1 MTIDTVPEPV
11 LTDTR
16 SAIDA
21 AARSIATSA
30 GLTAI
35 TLRRVASVSGL
46 PPADIAVRE
55 PSMGAL
61 AGRTFADLA
70 RAEFFRISAALD
82 VVDDDVEFL
91 SRLIGAMMTS
101 EHSLSKTIWADAWS
115 VGRHNQFVAQ
125 AARESMVLWQDFL
138 TTRLERGAASGAFV
152 LDDADLAAERF
163 FAMIDSTTAYALVG
177 YLDDA
182 ARLRLVASTLEV
194 SLGLELGILCSHEAA
209 AR

>member
-1 MTIDTVPEPV
+1 MTVETAPVPV
-11 LTDTR
+11 LADPR
-16 SAIDA
+16 RRIDD

-46 PPADIAVRE
+46 APGDIAHLE

-70 RAEFFRISAALD
+70 RAEIDRISAELD
-82 VVDDDVEFL
+82 PETDDLTFL
-91 SRLIGAMMTS
+91 GRLITAMMTS

-115 VGRHNQFVAQ
+115 VGRHNQFVAE
-125 AARESMVLWQDFL
+125 AARTSMDLWQAFL
-138 TTRLERGAASGAFV
+138 ETRLRAGAARGSFV
-152 LDDADLAAERF
+152 VDDPALASERF

-182 ARLRLVASTLEV
+182 ARLRLVSSTLEI
-194 SLGLELGILCSHEAA
+194 SLGLASGSLCAA
-209 AR
+209 A